1 MVSRVCWVLPS
12 RPDYDS
18 SRRFFVHYSDVRG
31 DTVLAEFTAADLLA
45 DSTTEVIVFR
55 IDQPAANHN
64 GGMIEFGPDGFLY
77 VGLGDGGRSN
87 DAFGNGQNPASALGV
102 LLRFDVSAPGI
113 AAPAPGNPF
122 AAPEVWSI
130 GLRNPW
136 RFSIDPV
143 SGLILIADVGQNAF
157 EEISAALLSEPGVNY
172 GWPITEGL
180 HCFRPRSGCD
190 VDGLTLPVWEV
201 AHGDAGTCSI
211 TGGVVYRGAAIPAL
225 VGHYLF
231 SDFCGGYLRSIP
243 VEGAFETAVDWTEQV
258 GDAGRVVSFGT
269 DSEGEVYVLN
279 SDGDIL
285 KIVLAA
291 G

>member
-1 MVSRVCWVLPS
+1 M
-12 RPDYDS
+12 
-18 SRRFFVHYSDVRG
+18 
-31 DTVLAEFTAADLLA
+31 
-45 DSTTEVIVFR
+45 IVFR

-122 AAPEVWSI
+122 AVPEVWFI

-143 SGLILIADVGQNAF
+143 SGLILIAAVGQNAF

-258 GDAGRVVSFGT
+258 GDASRVVSFGT